1 MIQLVGMNELTSR
14 PLRWGIISAGKISHD
29 FLVAM
34 GTLNPLEHVPIAI
47 AARRL
52 EDAENFT
59 KQHDIQKA
67 YDSYDKLF
75 CDPDVG
81 ELSAIF
87 HYKYFQKLC
96 LQKLLQKNF

>member
-1 MIQLVGMNELTSR
+1 MNELTSR

-34 GTLNPLEHVPIAI
+34 STLNPLEHVPIAI

-52 EDAENFT
+52 EDAENFA
-59 KQHDIQKA
+59 KEHDIQKA

-75 CDPDVG
+75 CDHDVG
-81 ELSAIF
+81 ELSTILHKIF
-87 HYKYFQKLC
+87 P
-96 LQKLLQKNF
+96 KNFSHKNCCKKTFDFYAS